1 MLPSLH
7 RMSVE
12 GASNA
17 SFALEVNASS
27 DTTGNA
33 LAAADVWTTFQVQ
46 TEKII
51 RSCCEHLHQTCTKQA
66 EALDLARDAAGYH
79 AQLKQ
84 NRKAVVRRT

>member
-17 SFALEVNASS
+17 SFALEVHASS

-33 LAAADVWTTFQVQ
+33 AVDVWTTFQVQ
-46 TEKII
+46 
-51 RSCCEHLHQTCTKQA
+51 
-66 EALDLARDAAGYH
+66 
-79 AQLKQ
+79 
-84 NRKAVVRRT
+84 